1 MWDFNSSTG
10 SDGPQSPVY
19 NLHTSFPIRR
29 VLWRP
34 GYGCELAV
42 VSNADFGLGSG
53 SDTSVAASKMPS
65 PRIAEKPMQGEPQP
79 LTVLT
84 ELKNHFSP
92 KVPLEL
98 IASQTRNGVGD
109 SIEIWDV
116 RRQYIAKWLL
126 NSSAVEGGVTG
137 LRNLY
142 LELASGLTDCH

>member
-1 MWDFNSSTG
+1 M
-10 SDGPQSPVY
+10 
-19 NLHTSFPIRR
+19 
-29 VLWRP
+29 
-34 GYGCELAV
+34 

-79 LTVLT
+79 HTVLT

-126 NSSAVEGGVTG
+126 NSSADEGGVTG

-142 LELASGLTDCH
+142 LSS